1 MKALVLS
8 SVLALGL
15 AFAGSTMADAQAYN
29 SKTTQNVSYAPP
41 TGGAFDGTYLGS
53 KGWFGPRRT
62 DPGAGRQDGPAGRV
76 QSPRANARVGVREP
90 LPVLCPK
97 LTDPSAI
104 CRECTP
110 GRWRRLAFTRRS
122 PNLSIA

>member
-53 KGWFGPRRT
+53 KGGSGLVGPT
-62 DPGAGRQDGPAGRV
+62 QAQAGKTAPQVACSHRAQMPASV
-76 QSPRANARVGVREP
+76 CANHCPSFAQS
-90 LPVLCPK
+90 
-97 LTDPSAI
+97 
-104 CRECTP
+104 
-110 GRWRRLAFTRRS
+110 
-122 PNLSIA
+122 